1 MKNLL
6 KAFLVGSS
14 FPSFILFFLGF
25 HRYVGTYHKKN
36 CIAGV
41 FKMEPYFFYTI
52 IAPIYLGLMSVCA
65 AMIDQHFK
73 VSVRKAFFIISVIS
87 PVIVSTAI
95 TLCKV
100 YTFSKDRLR
109 QQYLRLFGYHML
121 LFNVVIANIYL
132 MVEKC

>member
-1 MKNLL
+1 MKNIL

-25 HRYVGTYHKKN
+25 HKYVGAYNKNN
-36 CIAGV
+36 CIAGL

-52 IAPIYLGLMSVCA
+52 VAPVYLGLMSVCA
-65 AMIDQHFK
+65 VMIYQHFK
-73 VSVRKAFFIISVIS
+73 ISIRKAFFIISIIS
-87 PVIVSTAI
+87 PIIVSTAI

-100 YTFSKDRLR
+100 YTFSKMRLR
-109 QQYLRLFGYHML
+109 EQYARLFGYHML